1 MTRDELAALASR
13 ALATGEEEAALP
25 RLAAAATAHRD
36 ARLYQWT
43 ALLHRSLDQH
53 GEAITAFDAAARLA
67 PQDPLIAHGLARTL
81 MEAGRDAR
89 PAYDRA
95 RALAPAPADGDLL
108 VGQSAARLAQ
118 GEGERAAAA
127 LCDILAA
134 NPLWIPG
141 HLHLAQLQALLGH
154 PDRAAASI
162 DRALAA
168 HPAEPSLW
176 TALFDLAI
184 RREAYFE
191 LAELIRRAPLAPTE
205 TAPFAAIAAA
215 ESGRL
220 DDATYLFATLPP
232 TDLPI
237 WRIRHALR
245 TGDVTR
251 AFALIDAELA
261 RPAAADAGPYA
272 FLAWRLAMDSRF
284 DSLVNDTVQII
295 DLADRRPPTASRS
308 TRSPRRCVRSMSSA
322 DNISTNPCPA
332 GRRPTAPCS
341 AASSPSF
348 APRAR
353 PSSTRSSNIAP
364 RSPRRAPA
372 TLCSARPATAVSVSP
387 EAGRC
392 AYSAAATTPLT
403 STPTAGSVRRSTLR
417 FRTSFRAPTVGSNL
431 VRRRPISASTC
442 RQHNWLSRAHA
453 ALSCSR
459 RGCGTAPA
467 RSARASGSRSRS
479 TLRRRASCHLTRDCR
494 SMSRLRSRRGWRRG

>member
-36 ARLYQWT
+36 ARLHQWT

-95 RALAPAPADGDLL
+95 RALAPADGDLL

-261 RPAAADAGPYA
+261 GPAAADAGPYA

-284 DSLVNDTVQII
+284 DSLFNDTVQII
-295 DLADRRPPTASRS
+295 DLADRLPLDALAATLRSLHVVSGQYLDQSVRGGSQTDGPLLSRLEPELRA
-308 TRSPRRCVRSMSSA
+308 TR
-322 DNISTNPCPA
+322 
-332 GRRPTAPCS
+332 
-341 AASSPSF
+341 AAIVD
-348 APRAR
+348 AVQQYRAAL
-353 PSSTRSSNIAP
+353 PAP
-364 RSPRRAPA
+364 RSGNPLLGPPRDR
-372 TLCSARPATAVSVSP
+372 RI
-387 EAGRC
+387 RF
-392 AYSAAATTPLT
+392 
-403 STPTAGSVRRSTLR
+403 AGSWSVRLFGGGHHSAHVHPHGWISSALYVALPDQLAGTDGWLELGSPPSDLGLDLPPTQLVEPRPGRLVLFPSWLWHGTRPFGAGERLTIA
-417 FRTSFRAPTVGSNL
+417 FDVAPP
-431 VRRRPISASTC
+431 R
-442 RQHNWLSRAHA
+442 
-453 ALSCSR
+453 
-459 RGCGTAPA
+459 
-467 RSARASGSRSRS
+467 
-479 TLRRRASCHLTRDCR
+479 
-494 SMSRLRSRRGWRRG
+494 